1 MSPQAQTDHNNREAA
16 KVKQADAAS
25 DQRMADAQKTLGV
38 PGPKRGGLAE
48 ALASPEAL
56 QKSREMREAKEAQRQ
71 QAKTDLHIKTPA
83 RPAQT
88 PENRLH
94 FASGA
99 AEGVVTA
106 KPMVASTNPRFGKKE
121 G

>member
-1 MSPQAQTDHNNREAA
+1 
-16 KVKQADAAS
+16 
-25 DQRMADAQKTLGV
+25 MADAQKTLGV

-56 QKSREMREAKEAQRQ
+56 ETSRRLREEKTAQRQ
-71 QAKTDLHIKTPA
+71 QAKKDIGIRTPA

-99 AEGVVTA
+99 AEGVVTT
-106 KPMVASTNPRFGKKE
+106 KPYVASTNPRFNKKE